1 MASLRLNIGDK
12 AIYEGP
18 AIAVPRVGEDIQHAG
33 QIVRIESLLW
43 DFASADGVVTVTLGV
58 GTQPY
63 TY

>member
-1 MASLRLNIGDK
+1 LTIGDK

-18 AIAVPRVGEDIQHAG
+18 AIAVPRVGEDIQHDG
-33 QIVRIESLLW
+33 QIVRVESLLW
-43 DFASADGVVTVTLGV
+43 DFTSADRVSVTLSV